1 MNAKSLERVLHV
13 DDEADIR
20 EVAKLA
26 LEAVGGLTVLS
37 CASADD
43 AVGKAQAFRPDVILL
58 DVMMPG
64 TDGPATLKVLR
75 GLDGLGD
82 VPAIFMTAKAGAD
95 EQAALVAHGAIGV
108 VAKPFDPMKLADEVR
123 AIVLRVG

>member
-1 MNAKSLERVLHV
+1 MNARPVERVLHV

-26 LEAVGGLTVLS
+26 LEAVGGFTVLS
-37 CASADD
+37 CASADE
-43 AVGKAQAFRPDVILL
+43 AAGKAQAFRPDVVLL

-64 TDGPATLKVLR
+64 MDGPATLKMLR

-82 VPAIFMTAKAGAD
+82 VPAIFMTAKAGTD
-95 EQAALVAHGAIGV
+95 ERAALVAHGAVGV
-108 VAKPFDPMKLADEVR
+108 VSKPFDPMKLADDVR
-123 AIVLRVG
+123 TIVSKAG

>member
-1 MNAKSLERVLHV
+1 MNARPLERVLHV

-26 LEAVGGLTVLS
+26 LEAVGGFTVLS

-43 AVGKAQAFRPDVILL
+43 AAGKVRAFRPDVILL

-64 TDGPATLKVLR
+64 MDGPAALKMLR

-82 VPAIFMTAKAGAD
+82 VPAIFMTAKVGAD
-95 EQAALVAHGAIGV
+95 EKATLIAHGAAGV
-108 VAKPFDPMKLADEVR
+108 VAKPFDPMTLADEVR
-123 AIVLRVG
+123 AIVSKAG